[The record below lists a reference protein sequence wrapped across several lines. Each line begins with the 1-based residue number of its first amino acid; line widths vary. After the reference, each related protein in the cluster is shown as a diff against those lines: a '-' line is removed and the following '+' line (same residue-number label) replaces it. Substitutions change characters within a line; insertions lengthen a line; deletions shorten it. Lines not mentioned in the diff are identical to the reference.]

1 MILLENLTIKLE
13 FTEKHYVF
21 VKLIQHSANIFI
33 DFTFIKLLVKGHVK
47 PPHPGGFQG
56 QEFESSPGPLKSEQ
70 AFTEL

>member
-1 MILLENLTIKLE
+1 M
-13 FTEKHYVF
+13 F

-33 DFTFIKLLVKGHVK
+33 DFIFIKLLVKGHVK